1 MDAHFFSQ
9 IVLRVRKFYFL
20 QFEINKKVWLD
31 AVKSVTSKEE
41 FIKGLVPTVITIRP
55 VVRGAIL
62 DRGDVEVIHKA
73 PHPQSHAKV
82 TQVVGKRTRRGLE
95 AGETVHA
102 SWLDVPP
109 LIQRGDRVEA
119 AVLRGGLEV
128 RAPAVAL
135 QRGGAGEMIRL
146 KIPTTG
152 RVIHGRILSASRV
165 EVIQ

>member
-1 MDAHFFSQ
+1 M
-9 IVLRVRKFYFL
+9 
-20 QFEINKKVWLD
+20 
-31 AVKSVTSKEE
+31 
-41 FIKGLVPTVITIRP
+41 ITIRP